1 MDNWTIILSMFFAVL
16 ATGIITYV
24 FQDKFKGVKH
34 YITTVG
40 VAFVLSLICV
50 HILPEIFHSHVPN
63 IGAYLLLGF
72 IFQIFLELFSK
83 GIEHGHVHANEH
95 GVHYS
100 LNRTLLS
107 MFFGLCVHSLIEGI
121 PLFLLESPVEH
132 VGHTHSIVHESGG
145 FSKVFFLAI
154 LGHKIPVSIVLMLF
168 LLQSKLK
175 KSTMIG
181 LFVLFAS
188 MSPIGGIIGLSVD
201 DSGLV
206 QNLSSILLAITT
218 GMLIHVTTLLVFEEY
233 HNQKEKVKN
242 IVLIIIGLVLGTF
255 IFS

>member
-95 GVHYS
+95 GVLYS

-145 FSKVFFLAI
+145 FSKVFFWAI

-255 IFS
+255 IFT

>member
-145 FSKVFFLAI
+145 FSKVFFLASRI
-154 LGHKIPVSIVLMLF
+154 SSPLRQLSLGVVKRHRKRSAKPASWRAASDY
-168 LLQSKLK
+168 QSKR
-175 KSTMIG
+175 STVI
-181 LFVLFAS
+181 
-188 MSPIGGIIGLSVD
+188 
-201 DSGLV
+201 
-206 QNLSSILLAITT
+206 
-218 GMLIHVTTLLVFEEY
+218 
-233 HNQKEKVKN
+233 
-242 IVLIIIGLVLGTF
+242 
-255 IFS
+255 